1 MVVQLT
7 VLDGQTNWH
16 LTNERRPFM
25 NNGKVT
31 HSDGKGKSLSNKS
44 FDHFLALDWSMK
56 VMAVAHMTKR
66 SKEPQM
72 FERRSDLKELKTY
85 LASLKGRKIL
95 ALEETTTAQWLYL
108 ELVDHVDRIII
119 CDPYRNRLLSDG
131 PKTDKIDAS
140 KLCQLLRAGLLKEV
154 FHSANDLYEL
164 RRLVSAY
171 EDLIKAGVR
180 AQNQKSCLEQ
190 AHGDT
195 GKHAAFILEHLDN
208 SIELYRSSKQH
219 YERKFSEFAKRNR
232 FARNLTAVTGV
243 GDISAVKIVAV
254 VVDAHRFPRA
264 GKYLCYCGLVEHEK
278 LSGGRTYGRRRPR
291 FNHTL
296 KAVYKLA
303 AMSAISSKNNP
314 IRAYY
319 DSLLAKGVAE
329 HNARNAVAR
338 YIARVTYGMLKTGK
352 RYQPYQ
358 HRDQAAAQQ
367 AA

>member
-1 MVVQLT
+1 MAVQLT

-16 LTNERRPFM
+16 LTDERRPFM

-31 HSDGKGKSLSNKS
+31 HGDRKGKGLRDES
-44 FDHFLALDWSMK
+44 FDHFLALDWSKK
-56 VMAVAHMTKR
+56 VMAIAHMTKR
-66 SKEPQM
+66 RKEPEV
-72 FERRSDLKELKTY
+72 FERTSDLKELKRY

-108 ELVDHVDRIII
+108 ELVDHLDRILI

-131 PKTDKIDAS
+131 PKTDKIDAG
-140 KLCQLLRAGLLKEV
+140 KLCRLLRAGLLKEV

-180 AQNQKSCLEQ
+180 AQNQKSSLEQ
-190 AHGDT
+190 GHGDT
-195 GKHAAFILEHLDN
+195 ANHAAFILDHLTK
-208 SIELYRSSKQH
+208 SIELYRSSKQD
-219 YERKFSEFAKRNR
+219 YERKFCEFAKRIR
-232 FARNLTAVTGV
+232 FARNLTEVTGV
-243 GDISAVKIVAV
+243 GVIGAVKIVAV

-278 LSGGRTYGRRRPR
+278 LSGQRTYGRRRPR

-296 KAVYKLA
+296 KTVYKLA

-314 IRAYY
+314 MRAYY
-319 DSLLAKGVAE
+319 DYLLANGVAE
-329 HNARNAVAR
+329 HNARHAVAR

-358 HRDQAAAQQ
+358 HRDQATAQQ

>member
-1 MVVQLT
+1 
-7 VLDGQTNWH
+7 
-16 LTNERRPFM
+16 M
-25 NNGKVT
+25 NNGKVA
-31 HSDGKGKSLSNKS
+31 HADRKGKNLGEES

-85 LASLKGRKIL
+85 LASLRGRKIL

-131 PKTDKIDAS
+131 PKTDKIDAG

-171 EDLIKAGVR
+171 EDLIKAGVC
-180 AQNQKSCLEQ
+180 AQNQKSCLKQ
-190 AHGDT
+190 GHGDT

-232 FARNLTAVTGV
+232 FARKLTEVTGI
-243 GDISAVKIVAV
+243 GDISAVKIMAV

-264 GKYLCYCGLVEHEK
+264 GKYLCYCGLAYHEK
-278 LSGGRTYGRRRPR
+278 LSGGRRRPR

-296 KAVYKLA
+296 KTVYKLA
-303 AMSAISSKNNP
+303 AMSAISGNNNP
-314 IRAYY
+314 IREYY
-319 DSLLAKGVAE
+319 DYLLAKGLAE
-329 HNARNAVAR
+329 HNARHAVAR
-338 YIARVTYGMLKTGK
+338 YIAWLTYGMLKTGK

-358 HRDQAAAQQ
+358 WRNQTVGHQAA
-367 AA
+367 